1 MGLIREKIFSMK
13 LIKMI
18 SLFSVCVHPS
28 VTKDWT
34 FEEKENIITLGKIID
49 NLNHYINKSEG
60 Q

>member
-1 MGLIREKIFSMK
+1 MK
-13 LIKMI
+13 LIKMN

-34 FEEKENIITLGKIID
+34 FEEKENIITLGKK
-49 NLNHYINKSEG
+49 NFKVNHYIYKSEG